1 MSTIK
6 ERIRNARPTTRTVPV
21 WLGADLDLVDEYEA
35 AVAALEEARKP
46 GDSLAG
52 NGSPAA
58 AEQRVTELRA
68 ELDKFRV
75 DFRLRG
81 LDDLRYAQLLRDHPA
96 RVDEATG
103 KTVEA
108 DEAGWNRDTFPAALV
123 RLAVVDP
130 DLDDEDWTALL
141 GDENTLG
148 VLTSRQL
155 DQLATVAFQL
165 TRQTVDIPF

>member
-1 MSTIK
+1 MDIK
-6 ERIRNARPTTRTVPV
+6 ERIRKARPTTRTVPV

-58 AEQRVTELRA
+58 AEQRVNELR
-68 ELDKFRV
+68 EQLDEFRV
-75 DFRLRG
+75 EFRLRG

-96 RVDEATG
+96 RLDADG
-103 KTVEA
+103 KPIDA
-108 DEAGWNRDTFPAALV
+108 DEAGWNRDTFPAALL
-123 RLAVVDP
+123 RLAVVEP
-130 DLDDEDWTALL
+130 ELDDEDWAALL
-141 GDENTLG
+141 GDESTLG

-155 DQLATVAFQL
+155 DQLALVAFQL
-165 TRQTVDIPF
+165 MRQKIDVPF

>member
-1 MSTIK
+1 MDIK
-6 ERIRNARPTTRTVPV
+6 ERIRKARPTTRTVPV

-58 AEQRVTELRA
+58 TGERVAELRA

-96 RVDEATG
+96 RVDADGEPID
-103 KTVEA
+103 A
-108 DEAGWNRDTFPAALV
+108 DEAGWNRDTFPTALV
-123 RLAVVDP
+123 RLAVVEP
-130 DLDDEDWTALL
+130 ELDDEDWTALL

-155 DQLATVAFQL
+155 DRLATVAFQL
-165 TRQTVDIPF
+165 TRQITDIPF